1 MFNRAE
7 GFRPKMHSQLPHS
20 SYGKNNDMDPGA
32 GSLIF
37 DSQFTKPGN
46 VFLYVYKT
54 TKTSDN
60 FSGSISQF
68 PRSHL

>member
-37 DSQFTKPGN
+37 DSQFTN
-46 VFLYVYKT
+46 LAMAFVFV
-54 TKTSDN
+54 
-60 FSGSISQF
+60 
-68 PRSHL
+68 